1 MMLPSRSSAFGSL
14 RLPPALRRSR
24 CLLKVPGAL
33 SMPEE
38 SNHTRT
44 TEQDRRS
51 AHELALRVLTAAS
64 NLPKEVAL
72 LPGDEPVR
80 ESIVRDILDMESTY
94 EPESAAP
101 TTPLEGRWALRFASN
116 GTVVTRPLAAAG
128 SALSRASDVSSSSL
142 PPGVTIEDIV
152 QTISATP
159 TTTRVTNEA
168 TVSVG
173 PISFR
178 IVAEG
183 PWEVSP
189 SASSPSSSESE
200 SKLYF
205 DEARFQVLG
214 VFGTSTESWPQL
226 PSLPIPFGDMNKASW
241 TTTYLDERVR
251 VQRANTSGNLF
262 VFEREE

>member
-1 MMLPSRSSAFGSL
+1 
-14 RLPPALRRSR
+14 
-24 CLLKVPGAL
+24 
-33 SMPEE
+33 MPEE

-205 DEARFQVLG
+205 DEARFRAHHRERIVSAEIYDVARARSTGNFFRQRCVLFCKG
-214 VFGTSTESWPQL
+214 AAIGAICACGSDF
-226 PSLPIPFGDMNKASW
+226 
-241 TTTYLDERVR
+241 
-251 VQRANTSGNLF
+251 
-262 VFEREE
+262 